1 MNLIKVSELNDVDNL
16 FIGCVR
22 EWVKAVFYAQNPMP
36 VLKYLLSNHKI
47 QKTMIPIDDL
57 IRSIV
62 LSRTKKL
69 DFRVSNCCFLGE
81 SEKEILSALYNFQ
94 VKREEIA
101 TKFIDK
107 TVDKI
112 YRNIAISCSK
122 LICKDFTEVGLFFN
136 NPTKSNIINYNFKDK
151 KYI

>member
-22 EWVKAVFYAQNPMP
+22 EWVTAVLYAQNPMP

-57 IRSIV
+57 LRSIV
-62 LSRTKKL
+62 LSLTKKI

-81 SEKEILSALYNFQ
+81 SEKDILSVLYNFQ
-94 VKREEIA
+94 VKREETA
-101 TKFIDK
+101 TNLIDK
-107 TVDKI
+107 MVDKI
-112 YRNIAISCSK
+112 YRNVAISSSK
-122 LICKDFTEVGLFFN
+122 FV
-136 NPTKSNIINYNFKDK
+136 PV
-151 KYI
+151 

>member
-22 EWVKAVFYAQNPMP
+22 EWVTAVLYAQNPKP

-57 IRSIV
+57 MRSIV
-62 LSRTKKL
+62 LSLTKKP
-69 DFRVSNCCFLGE
+69 DFGVSNCCFLGE
-81 SEKEILSALYNFQ
+81 SEKDILSVLYNFQ
-94 VKREEIA
+94 VKREETA
-101 TKFIDK
+101 TNLIDK
-107 TVDKI
+107 MVDKI
-112 YRNIAISCSK
+112 YRNVAISSSQ

-136 NPTKSNIINYNFKDK
+136 NPTISNIINYNFKDK

>member
-1 MNLIKVSELNDVDNL
+1 
-16 FIGCVR
+16 
-22 EWVKAVFYAQNPMP
+22 
-36 VLKYLLSNHKI
+36 
-47 QKTMIPIDDL
+47 MIPIDDL
-57 IRSIV
+57 MRSIIW
-62 LSRTKKL
+62 SRTKKL

-94 VKREEIA
+94 VKREETA

-136 NPTKSNIINYNFKDK
+136 NPTRSNIINYNFKDK